1 MARANSLS
9 QQAMSLG
16 PAVTNMSIE
25 DVPAL
30 DQALGRKG
38 KFTAGLRE
46 KLAKM
51 MLSRW
56 KRGDMR

>member
-1 MARANSLS
+1 
-9 QQAMSLG
+9 MSLG

-30 DQALGRKG
+30 EQALGRRG

-51 MLSRW
+51 MLLRW
-56 KRGDMR
+56 KRGDIR